1 MSPSLGVG
9 IGMGYVPSHLAA
21 EGTALE
27 IDARGR
33 PVAARVA
40 RKPLYVK
47 EKAT

>member
-9 IGMGYVPSHLAA
+9 IGMAYVPARLAD
-21 EGTALE
+21 EGTTLE

-40 RKPLYVK
+40 AKPLYVK
-47 EKAT
+47 ETVS